1 MLYAISLK
9 WNSYGQSV
17 MFNTHFRTEYYEKD
31 AFYLYYLYNDPTA
44 FLQ

>member
-17 MFNTHFRTEYYEKD
+17 MFNTHFRTEYYEKN
-31 AFYLYYLYNDPTA
+31 AFYSFYRYNDLTV
-44 FLQ
+44 FL